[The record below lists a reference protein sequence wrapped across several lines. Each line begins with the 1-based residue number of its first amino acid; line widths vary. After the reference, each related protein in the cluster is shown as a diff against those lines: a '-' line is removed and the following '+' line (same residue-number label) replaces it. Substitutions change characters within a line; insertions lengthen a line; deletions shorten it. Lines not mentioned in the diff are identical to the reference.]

1 VAIALTVLAS
11 GSRGNAAAVE
21 AGGSDGTDR
30 RRILVDLGLSP
41 RVLRRRLAA
50 AGGHGLEF
58 TTDVVLTHFDHDH
71 LNAGWLGELRSRPW
85 RIWIERRHLD
95 AARALGLPTGRLE
108 AIREREPTGD
118 GLSLEPVRPPHD
130 EAGSTAWVI
139 ESRAGDAT
147 VRLGWAT
154 DLGRV
159 PDGLLDRFR
168 DLDALAIESNYDPLL
183 QERSPRPDF
192 LKRRIMGGSGHLSN
206 DESLAAALRIAEAG
220 ELQAIVLLHLSQQ
233 CNDPGLVRGLW
244 RERAPHLDPRLVVA
258 TQDDPMPTLRIAARA
273 RPVAAATTLFG

>member
-1 VAIALTVLAS
+1 MALALTVLAS
-11 GSRGNAAAVE
+11 GSRGNSAAVA
-21 AGGSDGTDR
+21 AGE

-41 RVLRRRLAA
+41 RMLRRRLAA
-50 AGGHGLEF
+50 AGAHDLES

-71 LNAGWLGELRSRPW
+71 LNAGWIGELRSRPW
-85 RIWIERRHLD
+85 TVWIERRHLD
-95 AARALGLPTGRLE
+95 DAREIGLPTARLE
-108 AIREREPTGD
+108 AIRGRETIGE
-118 GLSLEPVRPPHD
+118 GLSLEPVRTPHD
-130 EAGSTAWVI
+130 EHGSTAWVI

-159 PDGLLDRFR
+159 PDGLHERFR

-192 LKRRIMGGSGHLSN
+192 LKRRIMGGAGHLSN
-206 DESLAAALRIAEAG
+206 EESLTASLRIAEAG

-244 RERAPHLDPRLVVA
+244 RERAPHLDSRLVVA
-258 TQDDPMPTLRIAARA
+258 TQDEPTPTLRIAARA
-273 RPVAAATTLFG
+273 RPVAATATLFG